1 MFHGQNQEIT
11 RNFATGILYFVI
23 QNHRNRRKLP
33 QLSDVEEMFRFHV
46 LICFILRLV
55 RPISSFTSL
64 NSTLFS
70 KTFCNHKSVSIS
82 HFERGKSIVS
92 LFEPII
98 SLIFNLKLFIC
109 QVKKLIQQTLLHT
122 EYLNNLE
129 LNLLTHIKHEKLIMP
144 GDQDRRP
151 DSKDAKLLFIGINT
165 GQSAV

>member
-1 MFHGQNQEIT
+1 MQ
-11 RNFATGILYFVI
+11 Y
-23 QNHRNRRKLP
+23 HRNRRNLS
-33 QLSDVEEMFRFHV
+33 QLSDVEEMFHFHV
-46 LICFILRLV
+46 LTYFILCLV
-55 RPISSFTSL
+55 RPISSFTTL

-70 KTFCNHKSVSIS
+70 KTLTNFAITNLTPFPILKEASQVKSSQ
-82 HFERGKSIVS
+82 

-129 LNLLTHIKHEKLIMP
+129 LNLLTHIKHEKLIMQ
-144 GDQDRRP
+144 GDQDSGP
-151 DSKDAKLLFIGINT
+151 DSKDAKLLFIGVNT